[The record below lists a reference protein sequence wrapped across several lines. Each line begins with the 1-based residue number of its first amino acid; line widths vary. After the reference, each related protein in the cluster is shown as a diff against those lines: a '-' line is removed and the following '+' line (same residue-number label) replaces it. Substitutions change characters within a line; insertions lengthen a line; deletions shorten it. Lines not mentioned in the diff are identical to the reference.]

1 MAAVESLSLANHLG
15 ENQQNGEVMDLG
27 EEKPAEPAS
36 VEINSNTEG
45 GQRKRRKRG
54 FDVGP
59 GDMEMEEQTPDDGTK
74 GTLLIGPAA
83 GGIQPRATESKRAL
97 PSLTIIQEELLKRA
111 KRYAM
116 EQSVQQVLAKQQAL
130 QAQQMNALQTAAQK
144 QRALALMCRVYVGSI
159 NFELREEHIRT
170 AFHPFGPIN
179 KIDLSWDPLNM
190 KHKGFAFVE
199 YDLPE
204 AAQLALE
211 QMNGVLLGGRNIKVG
226 RPSNVP
232 QAAPLIE
239 QFEQEAKK
247 YARIYIASVHPDLL
261 EDDIKSVFEA
271 FGKVVHCSLSK
282 EPMTGKHK
290 GYGFIEY
297 ENQQSANDAI
307 ASMNLFDLGGQ
318 FLRVGRAITPPTSS
332 AMAAINTTPPG
343 TLPAAA
349 AIAAAAVSAKIQA
362 EERGIPP
369 ELAPITIP
377 AVTTVITSMLPG
389 SAGLVAFPT
398 VAVTSLAAGV
408 MPQPLITGSP
418 GLIPAPATPIVTP
431 IATPVVTTAAL
442 PVTTTAAMIQQQ
454 QLQQQ
459 QLQQQQLLQQQELL
473 QQQQQQQ
480 QEQQSQRQAS
490 EIAQQQAEI
499 KAKID
504 EETQRKMAE
513 GGSISHEEN
522 MSISGSNA
530 RYMVMQKL
538 SRKSESKVM
547 VLRNMVGVGDLDE
560 DLEHEVTDECSK
572 FGTVSRVVIYKEKQG
587 EEEDAEVIVKIFVEF
602 TSPDETDK
610 ATSNLDGRW
619 FGGRAV
625 KAEAYNED
633 KFLSADL
640 SG

>member
-1 MAAVESLSLANHLG
+1 
-15 ENQQNGEVMDLG
+15 
-27 EEKPAEPAS
+27 
-36 VEINSNTEG
+36 
-45 GQRKRRKRG
+45 
-54 FDVGP
+54 
-59 GDMEMEEQTPDDGTK
+59 
-74 GTLLIGPAA
+74 
-83 GGIQPRATESKRAL
+83 RATESKRAL

-369 ELAPITIP
+369 ELAL
-377 AVTTVITSMLPG
+377 TTVITSMLPG

-418 GLIPAPATPIVTP
+418 GLIPVAPATPIVTP

-442 PVTTTAAMIQQQ
+442 P
-454 QLQQQ
+454 
-459 QLQQQQLLQQQELL
+459 
-473 QQQQQQQ
+473 
-480 QEQQSQRQAS
+480 AS

-547 VLRNMVGVGDLDE
+547 VLRNMVGVEDLDE